1 MNVTSSG
8 IINGVIQP
16 QYGGHGTQF
25 NENGI
30 PYGGMTPPGKP
41 YIYELHVYA
50 LDKMLDLEKG
60 FLLNELY
67 REMDGHILGA
77 FTLKGI
83 YEN

>member
-16 QYGGHGTQF
+16 QYGG
-25 NENGI
+25 
-30 PYGGMTPPGKP
+30 MTPPDKP
-41 YIYELHVYA
+41 HIYELHVYA

-67 REMDGHILGA
+67 QEMDGHILDQ